1 VTQPRNARSLT
12 ARSVIASTL
21 LGTEPPRMPARSLV
35 QVAELFGITE
45 GTARTALSRMV
56 AAGEL
61 TADDGSYRLVGPR
74 LLERQARQSAS
85 RRAMRHRWHGGW
97 LMAIVVQERRDAGA
111 RADLRAAL
119 ESARLAELREG
130 VWLRPDN
137 VDVVWPDVVR
147 DQCTI
152 VHARDVD
159 PSLVDR
165 LWDQAAWAAT
175 AGDLRAA
182 IAELVGPLERGDTAA
197 LAEGFVVSAT
207 VLRHFQADPLL
218 PEELLPP
225 GWPGSALRSEYD
237 RFDAAY
243 RAVLREWFR
252 RLQ

>member
-1 VTQPRNARSLT
+1 MQPRNARTLT

-21 LGTEPPRMPARSLV
+21 LGTEPPRLPGRSLV
-35 QVAELFGITE
+35 QVAELFGISE

-61 TADDGSYRLVGPR
+61 TADDGSYQLTGSR

-97 LMAIVVQERRDAGA
+97 LMAVVVQDRRDAGD
-111 RADLRAAL
+111 RADLRTAL

-137 VDVVWPDVVR
+137 IDVIWPDVVR
-147 DQCTI
+147 SQCTI
-152 VHARDVD
+152 IHARDVD
-159 PSLVDR
+159 PSLADR
-165 LWDQAAWAAT
+165 LWDQEEWAMT
-175 AGDLRAA
+175 ANELRAE
-182 IAELVGPLERGDTAA
+182 IAPLVGPLEAGDTGA
-197 LAEGFVVSAT
+197 LADGFVVSAA

-218 PEELLPP
+218 PEELLPR
-225 GWPGSALRSEYD
+225 GWPGAALRAEYD

-243 RAVLREWFR
+243 RAVLRDWFR
-252 RLQ
+252 RLR